1 MIYCVCT
8 LFDKNAQPILSFNY
22 SLLPNNS
29 IQFILMQ
36 CHAMQRYDDIRA
48 NLAEIKDDLEV
59 LKDNFANQESIL
71 TERADKWK
79 VYVQAIQ
86 DKLNTSFAEYMTRLQ
101 YTGQVELRVTGTFM
115 DWGKSKLGVHL
126 FLFDNRLL
134 SLMRSRVLLHNT
146 NYVDN
151 LLGVKI
157 FFEFECS
164 GACFTVF

>member
-1 MIYCVCT
+1 
-8 LFDKNAQPILSFNY
+8 
-22 SLLPNNS
+22 
-29 IQFILMQ
+29 
-36 CHAMQRYDDIRA
+36 MQRYDDIRA